1 MVRRRQTRKS
11 LSFTAEVGAR
21 IEVYC
26 EAQGIAKSAF
36 LEDVIT
42 RELDTLGVPVERVL
56 QESASKPQVKEDL
69 KKYFL

>member
-1 MVRRRQTRKS
+1 MVRKRQTRKS

-42 RELDTLGVPVERVL
+42 KELDTLGVPVEKVL
-56 QESASKPQVKEDL
+56 QESVPKAQIKEDL

>member
-1 MVRRRQTRKS
+1 MVKRRQTRKS

-21 IEVYC
+21 IEIFC

-56 QESASKPQVKEDL
+56 QESASKSQVKEDL